1 MMETSCAFDLTD
13 ARLPRTIGSKA
24 EKLRFLIDQGFR
36 TPATVVCTWDV
47 HSRYPESSSQLTQA
61 VKSELSRKV
70 DPNQRYAVR
79 SSANVEDRLD
89 HSFAGQFKTVLGV
102 QGADKLAQAVGD
114 VWASA
119 RSPGVQAYLNRMGRD
134 PRDLKMAVMVQEM
147 VPPVVSGVSF
157 SRNPVTGAEEIVVE
171 AVEGSGETLVQEG
184 VTPARWIHRWGRW
197 IQQPEHSSIPTEL
210 IQKVVSQTRSIAA
223 AYGSPVDLEWVYDG
237 AEVFWV
243 QLREITAL
251 GTVNVYSNRA
261 AREVLPGIIKPLVW
275 SVNVPLVNGAWVRL
289 LTEIIGPNDIDPLS
303 LSKSFYYRTYFNA
316 GAFGAIFEKLGLPR
330 DTLERMGA
338 TAGGDAGNA
347 RKRAFRP
354 TWRTLSHVPR
364 LLRFVADKRRFDRRI
379 EVFLPAMEA
388 TIHGFP
394 TDEAA
399 GLSEQ
404 ALLDRI
410 DELYRLNQEIA
421 YYNIVT
427 PNLMRLHT
435 ARLRRR
441 LQRAGVDFESF
452 DVTGGM
458 EELHRFDPNVHL
470 RRLNDRYRELD
481 EDTQA
486 RIRESTYQ
494 AFLKLPD
501 IAPLQRGV
509 ARFLDQFGHLS
520 DSGNDF
526 SYVPWRENP
535 DVVLSM
541 VVNYPRSEG
550 PQKLHFEDLDLS
562 SFRRFRL
569 ARLNRTARKFRMY
582 REAVGSLYTYG
593 YGLFRIYFLALGDHF
608 VRRGVLA
615 SDTDIFYL
623 DLDEIKAVVREGAS
637 GTGFAEKVDA
647 RKREIEMVR
656 DVVLPEV
663 IYGDEPPPVK
673 RGAEQSR
680 ALSGT
685 PTSRGYYRG
694 PVRVVRGIED
704 FKNVRQSDVLV
715 IPYSDV
721 GWTPLFSKAGAV
733 IAESGGILSHSSI
746 VAREYG
752 IPAVVSVPQACQ
764 QLQDGTLV
772 TVDGYTGTISIEEEV
787 VAESLHE
794 ARERKEG

>member
-1 MMETSCAFDLTD
+1 METGCAFDLTA

-24 EKLRFLIDQGFR
+24 EKLRFLIDRGFR
-36 TPATVVCTWDV
+36 TPTTLVCTWDA
-47 HSRYPESSSQLTQA
+47 HARGPESASRLMEA
-61 VKSELSRKV
+61 VKSELLSKIDVSR
-70 DPNQRYAVR
+70 RYAVR
-79 SSANVEDRLD
+79 SSANVEDRIE
-89 HSFAGQFKTVLGV
+89 HSFAGQFKTVLDV
-102 QGADKLAQAVGD
+102 QGADGIAEAVGE

-119 RSPGVQAYLNRMGRD
+119 HSPGVAAYLNRMGRD
-134 PRDLKMAVMVQEM
+134 PQDLKMAVLIQEM
-147 VPPVVSGVSF
+147 VPPVISGVSF
-157 SRNPVTGAEEIVVE
+157 SRNPVTGVEEIVVE

-184 VTPARWIHRWGRW
+184 ITPARWIHRWGTW
-197 IQQPEHSSIPTEL
+197 IQQPEDGPIPTEL
-210 IQKVVSQTRSIAA
+210 IEKVVSQTRSIAA

-237 AEVFWV
+237 QEVFWV

-251 GTVNVYSNRA
+251 GTVDVYSNRA

-275 SVNVPLVNGAWVRL
+275 SVNVPLVNGAWVKL
-289 LTEIIGPNDIDPLS
+289 LTEIIGPNDVDPLS
-303 LSKSFYYRTYFNA
+303 LSRSFYYRTYFNV

-330 DTLERMGA
+330 DTLERMGG
-338 TAGGDAGNA
+338 TAGGEAGNG

-354 TWRTLSHVPR
+354 TWHTLSHVPR
-364 LLRFVADKRRFDRRI
+364 LLRFIADKRRFARRI
-379 EVFLPAMEA
+379 EAFLPAMEV
-388 TIHGFP
+388 TIHNFP

-410 DELYRLNQEIA
+410 DELYRLNQDIA
-421 YYNIVT
+421 YFNIVT
-427 PNLMRLHT
+427 PILMRLHT

-470 RRLNDRYRELD
+470 RRLNDLYRELD

-486 RIRESTYQ
+486 RIRESTYET
-494 AFLKLPD
+494 FLELPG
-501 IAPLQRGV
+501 IAPLQQGV
-509 ARFLDQFGHLS
+509 AQFLDQFGHLS

-535 DVVLSM
+535 DVVLGM
-541 VVNYPRSEG
+541 IANYPRSEG
-550 PQKLHFEDLDLS
+550 TPKLHFEDLDLS
-562 SFRRFRL
+562 PLRRFRL
-569 ARLNRTARKFRMY
+569 ARLNRTARKFRLY

-593 YGLFRIYFLALGDHF
+593 YGIFRIYFLALGDRF
-608 VRRGVLA
+608 VRRGLLA
-615 SDTDIFYL
+615 SNADILYL
-623 DLDEIKAVVREGAS
+623 DLDEIKAVVREGAP
-637 GTGFAEKVDA
+637 GTGYADKVAA

-673 RGAEQSR
+673 Q
-680 ALSGT
+680 GT
-685 PTSRGYYRG
+685 GHSQVLTGTATSRGYYQG
-694 PVRVVRGIED
+694 PARVVRGIED
-704 FKNVRQSDVLV
+704 FENVNEGDVLV

-752 IPAVVSVPQACQ
+752 IPAVVSVSQACQ

-772 TVDGYTGTISIEEEV
+772 TVDGYAGTISIGEA
-787 VAESLHE
+787 VAADPLHRAPGRQE
-794 ARERKEG
+794 A

>member
-1 MMETSCAFDLTD
+1 METNCAFDLD
-13 ARLPRTIGSKA
+13 EARLPPTIGSKA
-24 EKLRFLIDQGFR
+24 AKLRFLIDRDFR
-36 TPATVVCTWDV
+36 VPQTVVCPWDV
-47 HSRYPESSSQLTQA
+47 YSRYVESPSRMLEA
-61 VKSELSRKV
+61 VESDLSRKIEL
-70 DPNQRYAVR
+70 NRRYAVR

-89 HSFAGQFKTVLGV
+89 HSFAGQFKTVLDV
-102 QGADKLAQAVGD
+102 QGAHELAQAVRD

-119 RSPGVQAYLNRMGRD
+119 YSSGVEAYLRRMGRD
-134 PRDLKMAVMVQEM
+134 PQDLKMAVIIQEM

-157 SRNPVTGAEEIVVE
+157 SRNPVTGTDEIVVE

-184 VTPARWIHRWGRW
+184 VTPARWIHRWGMW
-197 IQQPEHSSIPTEL
+197 IQEPEHSPIPTEL
-210 IQKVVSQTRSIAA
+210 VQQVVSQTRSIAG

-237 AEVFWV
+237 QEVFWV

-251 GTVNVYSNRA
+251 SAVNVYSNRA
-261 AREVLPGIIKPLVW
+261 AKEVLPGIIKPLVW
-275 SVNVPLVNGAWVRL
+275 SVNVPLVNGAWVKL
-289 LTEIIGPNDIDPLS
+289 LTEIIGPNDIGPRS
-303 LSKSFYYRTYFNA
+303 LAKSFYYRAYFNV
-316 GAFGAIFEKLGLPR
+316 GAFSAIFEELGLPR
-330 DTLERMGA
+330 DTLERMGG
-338 TAGGDAGNA
+338 TAGGETG
-347 RKRAFRP
+347 KRAFRP

-364 LLRFVADKRRFDRRI
+364 LLRFTADKRRFDRRI
-379 EVFLPAMEA
+379 EAFLPAMES
-388 TIHGFP
+388 TIRGFP
-394 TDEAA
+394 TDEVA

-404 ALLDRI
+404 ALLARI
-410 DELYRLNQEIA
+410 DELYHLNQEIA

-435 ARLRRR
+435 ARLRKR

-470 RRLNDRYRELD
+470 RQLNDRYRELD

-486 RIRESTYQ
+486 QIRESTYE
-494 AFLKLPD
+494 AFLDLPG
-501 IAPLQRGV
+501 IASLQHAV

-535 DVVLSM
+535 DVVLRLI
-541 VVNYPRSEG
+541 VNYPRAEG

-562 SFRRFRL
+562 PFRRFRL
-569 ARLNRTARKFRMY
+569 ARLNRKARMFRLY

-593 YGLFRIYFLALGDHF
+593 YGLFRIYFLALGEHF
-608 VRRGVLA
+608 VRRGLLA
-615 SDTDIFYL
+615 SDADIFYL
-623 DLDEIKAVVREGAS
+623 DLDEITEVVREGAL
-637 GTGFAEKVDA
+637 GTVYAEKVA
-647 RKREIEMVR
+647 QRKREIEMVR
-656 DVVLPEV
+656 DAVLPEV

-673 RGAEQSR
+673 RGTER
-680 ALSGT
+680 GRVLSGT

-694 PVRVVRGIED
+694 PARVVQGIED
-704 FKNVRQSDVLV
+704 FRNVSEGDVLV

-752 IPAVVSVPQACQ
+752 IPAVVSVSQACQ
-764 QLQDGTLV
+764 QLQDGVVV
-772 TVDGYTGTISIEEEV
+772 TVDGYTGTVSVGEEV
-787 VAESLHE
+787 AAEPLHK
-794 ARERKEG
+794 ARKREEG